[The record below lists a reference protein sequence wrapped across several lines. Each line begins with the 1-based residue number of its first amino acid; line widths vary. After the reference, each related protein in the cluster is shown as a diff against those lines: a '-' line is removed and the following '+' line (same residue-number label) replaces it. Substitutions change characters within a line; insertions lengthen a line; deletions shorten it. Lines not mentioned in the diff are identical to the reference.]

1 MIEKEPNFWYE
12 LNSFFVKIAI
22 PAIVGISIKLATQI
36 KKEKMTFI
44 RVVISFTTGIGC
56 AYFVY
61 PFLNETKFM
70 PLIIGVVSISGEK
83 IMEFL
88 IYKWNIDL
96 FLTSLIEAIRQTI
109 IKMIGK

>member
-1 MIEKEPNFWYE
+1 MIEKETGLWYE
-12 LNSFFVKIAI
+12 LNAFFVKIAV
-22 PAIVGISIKLATQI
+22 PAMVGISIKLATQV

-44 RVVISFTTGIGC
+44 RVVLSFITGIGC

-61 PFLNETKFM
+61 PFLNDTKYM

-88 IYKWNIDL
+88 IYKWNIDY
-96 FLTSLIEAIRQTI
+96 FLTSLMEAIRQII
-109 IKMIGK
+109 IKTFSK